1 MKTSDK
7 NRFSATGIPSTHI
20 LSMTDSPFVKI
31 LITHRNNEL
40 LTIERYGI
48 AGSFRRDGS
57 AGHDPFPGI
66 ELNVVIHEDFETS
79 LSRFDYDYLVVPSPP
94 LKSNWSDTL
103 KLTYGLFLLK
113 GKDHEVFQRD

>member
-1 MKTSDK
+1 
-7 NRFSATGIPSTHI
+7 
-20 LSMTDSPFVKI
+20 MTDSPFVKI

-79 LSRFDYDYLVVPSPP
+79 LSRFDYDYLVVPNDSP
-94 LKSNWSDTL
+94 LL
-103 KLTYGLFLLK
+103 KLSK
-113 GKDHEVFQRD
+113 GRTAGEFNKRWKLDISGRNWVEESEEEIDEN